1 MDELL
6 IKLALNTKQSINL
19 KIISIFFLSKT
30 ASRKP
35 VSTDTANR
43 HYSTDIQGT
52 TENTNR

>member
-19 KIISIFFLSKT
+19 KIISIFLLSKT

-35 VSTDTANR
+35 VSTDTANT